1 VLHFDDTIAAFRS
14 VYYIGTVVPVLV
26 TILGSVSKL
35 PRAEAKPRV
44 KKEE

>member
-1 VLHFDDTIAAFRS
+1 
-14 VYYIGTVVPVLV
+14 VLV